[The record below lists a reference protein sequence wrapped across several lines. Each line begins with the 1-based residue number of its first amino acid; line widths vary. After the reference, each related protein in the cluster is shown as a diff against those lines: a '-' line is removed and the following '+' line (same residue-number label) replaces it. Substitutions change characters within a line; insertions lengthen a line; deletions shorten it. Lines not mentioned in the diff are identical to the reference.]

1 MNPEVKTD
9 ELARVIADYDLAHL
23 VTIGDNSLPR
33 VVPAHP
39 VPQSGRLHVAAPG
52 SHTRDNVAARPAVSL
67 VWAPREPTGYSLIV
81 DGLGTMEDDQLV
93 IAPTRAILHRVA
105 PPGQVSAEGEC
116 GNDCRVIPL

>member
-1 MNPEVKTD
+1 MDPEVKPD

-23 VTIGDNSLPR
+23 ISIGDNSLPR

-39 VPQSGRLHVAAPG
+39 VPHSGLLHVTAPG

-67 VWAPREPTGYSLIV
+67 VWAPREPAGYSLIV
-81 DGLGTMEDDQLV
+81 DGLGTLDSDRLV

-105 PPGQVSAEGEC
+105 APGQESGD
-116 GNDCRVIPL
+116 GG